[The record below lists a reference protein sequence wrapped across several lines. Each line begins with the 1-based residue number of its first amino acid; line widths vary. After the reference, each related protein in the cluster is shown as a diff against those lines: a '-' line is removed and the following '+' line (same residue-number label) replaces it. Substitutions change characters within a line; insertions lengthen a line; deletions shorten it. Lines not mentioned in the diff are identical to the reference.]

1 MEVLDRT
8 VRHQQTMLKI
18 QIRPS
23 LSRAVECLLHEIS
36 VVGMNSMHYQLQ
48 CRLNRSIT
56 LKDLVGFLRPEDF
69 STRNVPAETACM
81 AQFLRLRQ
89 VSFAPPQLFF
99 SPPPLV
105 NVRKQVIPT
114 DNATFS
120 VTQRQATRMKPP
132 VRTVSTAQTVVN
144 VIGIPGFDRVPP
156 CGDRLREII
165 RVDGFAGTPTFQF
178 FKSLAE
184 VFQVLVVDEFDLAFR
199 SHYGYQAGDA
209 IDDQANTLFTLPQL
223 RIEAGVLER
232 NRGLRSQQLQHCD
245 PLRRER
251 ARSQIVL

>member
-8 VRHQQTMLKI
+8 IRHQQPMLKI

-23 LSRAVECLLHEIS
+23 LGRAVECLLHELS
-36 VVGMNSMHYQLQ
+36 VVGMNSLHYQLR
-48 CRLNRSIT
+48 CRLKRLII

-69 STRNVPAETACM
+69 STRNVPAETACV
-81 AQFLRLRQ
+81 AQFLRFRQ
-89 VSFAPPQLFF
+89 VSFTPPQLFF

-132 VRTVSTAQTVVN
+132 VHTVSTAQTVVN
-144 VIGIPGFDRVPP
+144 IIRISRFDRVPP
-156 CGDRLREII
+156 GGDRLRQVI
-165 RVDGFAGTPTFQF
+165 RVDGVAGTPTFQF
-178 FKSLAE
+178 FKSFAE
-184 VFQVLVVDEFDLAFR
+184 VFQHLVVDEFDLTFR
-199 SHYGYQAGDA
+199 RHYGYQAGDP

-223 RIEAGVLER
+223 RIEASVLER
-232 NRGLRSQQLQHCD
+232 DRGLRS
-245 PLRRER
+245 
-251 ARSQIVL
+251 

>member
-8 VRHQQTMLKI
+8 VRHQQPMLKI

-23 LSRAVECLLHEIS
+23 LGRAVECLLHELS
-36 VVGMNSMHYQLQ
+36 VVGMNSLHYQLR
-48 CRLNRSIT
+48 CRLKRSII

-69 STRNVPAETACM
+69 STRNVPAETACVT
-81 AQFLRLRQ
+81 QFLRFRQ
-89 VSFAPPQLFF
+89 VSFTPPQLFF

-105 NVRKQVIPT
+105 NVREQVIPT
-114 DNATFS
+114 DDATFS

-165 RVDGFAGTPTFQF
+165 WMDGFAGTPTFQF

-184 VFQVLVVDEFDLAFR
+184 VFQDLVVDEFDSTFPR
-199 SHYGYQAGDA
+199 HYSYQAGDA
-209 IDDQANTLFTLPQL
+209 IDDQAKSLFARAHGIFRALAL
-223 RIEAGVLER
+223 GDVR
-232 NRGLRSQQLQHCD
+232 NRSHELQAARFVPCATAHD
-245 PLRRER
+245 P
-251 ARSQIVL
+251 